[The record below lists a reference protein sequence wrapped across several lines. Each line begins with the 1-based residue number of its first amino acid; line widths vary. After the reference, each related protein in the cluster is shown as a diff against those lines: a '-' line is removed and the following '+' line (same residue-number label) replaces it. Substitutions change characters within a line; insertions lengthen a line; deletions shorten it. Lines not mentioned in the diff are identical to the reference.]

1 MKKVLLLLASAVVA
15 FAACQEKPDDN
26 GGIIDDNG
34 GNGGNNTGTVASLAG
49 SNYYPILM
57 DAVTFDKIKDKVAA
71 DLRAQDGG
79 DENSTRPLYVWAG
92 YAGAEAA
99 GLNFYGNAEGFTC
112 FSVTGTAGWSGFGI
126 FLKKSDAGF
135 AKMAE
140 LAKGGYY
147 LHFAYRGPAGV
158 AHCLYPAWGG
168 KEYRMSIGDGEKFVD
183 QGNAYE
189 FLAPISNGGRFVAN
203 EWNEYEIALSDT
215 GLDFTA
221 PAAEEGGQNIFCG
234 LSGNVAGTL
243 LQIDAVFFYKK

>member
-1 MKKVLLLLASAVVA
+1 MKKALL
-15 FAACQEKPDDN
+15 FAAAAVIALVACNKPDN
-26 GGIIDDNG
+26 GGEIIDDG
-34 GNGGNNTGTVASLAG
+34 GNGGSQQLAASLSG

-57 DAVTFDKIKDKVAA
+57 DAVTFEKIQNKVVA

-79 DENSTRPLYVWAG
+79 DDASTRPLYVWAG
-92 YAGAEAA
+92 YAGADAA

-126 FLKKSDAGF
+126 FLKKADAGF

-147 LHFAYRGPAGV
+147 LHFAYKGPAGV

-168 KEYRMSIGDGEKFVD
+168 KECRMSIGDGEKFVD
-183 QGNAYE
+183 NGTAYE
-189 FLAPISNGGRFVAN
+189 FLAPISNGGKFVAN
-203 EWNEYEIALSDT
+203 EWNEYEISIADT

-221 PAAEEGGQNIFCG
+221 PPAEDGGQNIFCG
-234 LSGNVAGTL
+234 LSGNTAGTL

>member
-1 MKKVLLLLASAVVA
+1 MKKFFLFAAAALMA
-15 FAACQEKPDDN
+15 FAACEQNPVDN

-34 GNGGNNTGTVASLAG
+34 GNGGQTETVASLNG

-57 DAVTFDKIKDKVAA
+57 DAVTFEKIQSKVAA

-79 DENSTRPLYVWAG
+79 DENSTRPLYIWNG
-92 YAGAEAA
+92 YDGAESA

-112 FSVTGTAGWSGFGI
+112 FSVNGAGGWSGFGI
-126 FLKKSDAGF
+126 FLKKTDAGF
-135 AKMAE
+135 AKMAD

-158 AHCLYPAWGG
+158 SHCLYPAWGG
-168 KEYRMSIGDGEKFVD
+168 KEYRVSIGDGAKFEDGGV
-183 QGNAYE
+183 AYD
-189 FLAPISNGGRFVAN
+189 FVAPISNGGKFIAN

-234 LSGNVAGTL
+234 LSGGVAGTL